1 MEKFKQILLNFYFL
15 RTKNNKNIIHSNLQ
29 PIEHNTVDQI
39 DLVRQQVFLDSRL
52 PIV

>member
-15 RTKNNKNIIHSNLQ
+15 RTKNNKNIIHTVTYSL
-29 PIEHNTVDQI
+29 EHNTGDQI